1 MSSVD
6 LTGRVTVI
14 TGASMGIGLGLAR
27 AFRDAGADL
36 HIVANDES
44 IEEVAR
50 GLGATGHHADIAIEA
65 DIQAFM
71 ASIPHID
78 ILVNN
83 AGFERV
89 TPLEDFSAENEAT
102 FRRIIDV
109 NVTGTFLVTRAALP
123 RMSSG
128 GRIIST
134 SSIWGRIGEP
144 LFSAYVASKHAIIGM
159 TKVWAKELGPRG
171 ITANAICPGWVRTEN
186 SLRSLARLAERSGV
200 QEETLLENILSAQAL
215 PGLMEPDDIAGTYIF
230 LASNLASNVTGQS
243 FCVDR
248 GEVPW

>member
-1 MSSVD
+1 MNAVD
-6 LTGRVTVI
+6 LSGRVTVI
-14 TGASMGIGLGLAR
+14 TGASMGIGFGVAK

-36 HIVANDES
+36 HIVANDAS
-44 IEEVAR
+44 IKEIAR
-50 GLGATGHHADIAIEA
+50 ELGATGHQADIAVEA
-65 DIQAFM
+65 DIQSFM
-71 ASIPHID
+71 TDIPHID

-89 TPLEDFSAENEAT
+89 TPLADPSPENEAT
-102 FRRIIDV
+102 FRRIIDI
-109 NVTGTFLVTRAALP
+109 NITGTFLVTRAALP
-123 RMSSG
+123 KMSAD

-159 TKVWAKELGPRG
+159 TKVWAKELGARG

-186 SLRSLARLAERSGV
+186 SLRSLARLAEHSGM
-200 QEETLLENILSAQAL
+200 QEATLLENILSAQAL

>member
-1 MSSVD
+1 MNSVD
-6 LTGRVTVI
+6 LSGRVTVI

-36 HIVANDES
+36 HIVANDDS
-44 IEEVAR
+44 IMEVAR
-50 GLGATGHHADIAIEA
+50 GLGATGHQADIAIEA
-65 DIQAFM
+65 DIQSFM
-71 ASIPHID
+71 TNIPHID

-89 TPLEDFSAENEAT
+89 TPLADCSAENEAI
-102 FRRIIDV
+102 FRRIIDI
-109 NVTGTFLVTRAALP
+109 NITGTFLVTRAALP
-123 RMSSG
+123 MMSAG

-134 SSIWGRIGEP
+134 SSIWGRVGEP

-159 TKVWAKELGPRG
+159 TKVWAKELGSRR

-186 SLRSLARLAERSGV
+186 SLRSLARLAEHSGV
-200 QEETLLENILSAQAL
+200 QEATLLENILSAQAL

>member
-1 MSSVD
+1 MISVD
-6 LTGRVTVI
+6 LSGRVTVI
-14 TGASMGIGLGLAR
+14 TGGSMGIGLGLAR

-36 HIVANDES
+36 HIVANDDS
-44 IEEVAR
+44 IGEVAR
-50 GLGATGHHADIAIEA
+50 RLGATGHNADIAVEA
-65 DIQAFM
+65 DIQSFM

-83 AGFERV
+83 AGFERL
-89 TPLEDFSAENEAT
+89 TPLADLSADNEAT

-109 NVTGTFLVTRAALP
+109 NVTGTFMVTRAALS
-123 RMSSG
+123 RMPSG

-159 TKVWAKELGPRG
+159 TKAWAKELGPRG
-171 ITANAICPGWVRTEN
+171 ITANAVCPGWVRTEN
-186 SLRSLARLAERSGV
+186 SLRSLARLAERSGL
-200 QEETLLENILSAQAL
+200 QEAILLQNILNAQAL
-215 PGLMEPDDIAGTYIF
+215 PGLMEPDDIAGAYIF